1 MSSHP
6 WFRQSSIHSFMIAWY
21 VSRSMEM
28 SLCSGSSILQS
39 SSSPLSS
46 ELRQVVCLKKS
57 TMCETQT
64 LPATEEC
71 VTMVTVATVIEDL
84 GLVRCHPNNKVEQN
98 VCKATPT
105 CSESP
110 WPGVCAY
117 RSNIHTHTI
126 YIYILKSATIIC
138 FNMLEFSFCIH
149 LNWFCLYIRMAINES
164 SFCLLIAKQMWMWLH
179 LYSLSTHY
187 QYMLFY

>member
-1 MSSHP
+1 MAITVLKHRIYIYIYMFSYP

-39 SSSPLSS
+39 SSRPLSS

-64 LPATEEC
+64 LPATEKC
-71 VTMVTVATVIEDL
+71 VTMVTVATVIEDM

-98 VCKATPT
+98 VWKATPT

-110 WPGVCAY
+110 WPWVCANLCISKQY
-117 RSNIHTHTI
+117 TYTHIHTYI
-126 YIYILKSATIIC
+126 YIYIKVC
-138 FNMLEFSFCIH
+138 YN
-149 LNWFCLYIRMAINES
+149 N
-164 SFCLLIAKQMWMWLH
+164 
-179 LYSLSTHY
+179 
-187 QYMLFY
+187 LF